1 MSLLDVLS
9 VQNIFLWD
17 DTQSNSAYSHNDLS
31 ISLTYHY
38 FGNGTFFMIFADM
51 PIFNLLSQTRN
62 AYYLMLSFSSLKS
75 VNQYVLKFTLKIPL
89 MTLGSLFPVATRTTL
104 VLMLKW
110 KQADLPNSPTLYAP
124 SALFPFHF
132 PEITSANYYSGL
144 RKVKSACLS
153 IRSKASL
160 NDTLRFWKTN
170 MTLVGRKIFE
180 RH

>member
-1 MSLLDVLS
+1 MLVDCRSQTCSAVIRWEEKNLIVKKKKKKVSLLDVLS

-75 VNQYVLKFTLKIPL
+75 VNQYVLKFTFKDSSDDPGIPVPCSNQDD
-89 MTLGSLFPVATRTTL
+89 LGVDVEMETSRPAQQPHTIR
-104 VLMLKW
+104 
-110 KQADLPNSPTLYAP
+110 AISII
-124 SALFPFHF
+124 SFPFSRNH
-132 PEITSANYYSGL
+132 
-144 RKVKSACLS
+144 VC
-153 IRSKASL
+153 
-160 NDTLRFWKTN
+160 
-170 MTLVGRKIFE
+170 
-180 RH
+180 